1 MDMHFLKEVTK
12 SLSTE
17 IKFISGSTLFKTSKN
32 IYSFNVYVCV
42 CAMCILPPGSMLQI
56 KTL

>member
-17 IKFISGSTLFKTSKN
+17 IKFILDLHYLKPVQIFTLSLC
-32 IYSFNVYVCV
+32 VYVCV
-42 CAMCILPPGSMLQI
+42 LCVFYHLAA
-56 KTL
+56 